1 MEDLQ
6 EASKKSGE
14 KLNFMNHVLKFDD
27 TTKSDLFN
35 TLQYAFLAI
44 IPVVLLN
51 KSVRV
56 YIPEVDESKTSL
68 EISIEI
74 LAQILVM
81 FFGLYYIDRLVTFVP
96 PYSGDKYEPY
106 IVKNTVL
113 GVLVIVLSL
122 NTKLGEKVNILVDR
136 VFEFA
141 TGTSSAQEEEKPK
154 NGGPALRT
162 QANSGGAS
170 AQFPMPEKLSVKSEA
185 SNGFDSM
192 YYNTENPL
200 VNANAPA
207 DGFQGGSPLMAAN
220 EALGGGFGAMF

>member
-6 EASKKSGE
+6 DASKKAGE

-51 KSVRV
+51 KVVRV
-56 YIPEVDESKTSL
+56 YIPDADESKSSL
-68 EISIEI
+68 EISIEV

-81 FFGLYYIDRLVTFVP
+81 FFGLFYIDRLVTFLP
-96 PYSGDKYEPY
+96 PYSGEKYEPY

-136 VFEFA
+136 ILEFV
-141 TGTSSAQEEEKPK
+141 TGTSSQEEERPK
-154 NGGPALRT
+154 QNGPPVRT
-162 QANSGGAS
+162 PDNGGAS

-200 VNANAPA
+200 VNANSPGE
-207 DGFQGGSPLMAAN
+207 GFQGGSPLMAAN
-220 EALGGGFGAMF
+220 EALGGSFGTMF

>member
-44 IPVVLLN
+44 IPIVLLN
-51 KSVRV
+51 KAVRV
-56 YIPEVDESKTSL
+56 YIPEVDESKSSL

-81 FFGLYYIDRLVTFVP
+81 FFGLYYTDRLITFVP
-96 PYSGDKYEPY
+96 PYSGEKYEPY

-136 VFEFA
+136 VFEFV
-141 TGTSSAQEEEKPK
+141 TGTSSQEEDKPK
-154 NGGPALRT
+154 KNGPVVRT
-162 QANSGGAS
+162 ADNNGAS
-170 AQFPMPEKLSVKSEA
+170 AQFPMPEKLSIKSEA

-200 VNANAPA
+200 VNANSPA

-220 EALGGGFGAMF
+220 EALGGSFGTMF

>member
-6 EASKKSGE
+6 DASKKAGE

-51 KSVRV
+51 KVVRV
-56 YIPEVDESKTSL
+56 YIPDADESKSSL
-68 EISIEI
+68 EISIEV

-81 FFGLYYIDRLVTFVP
+81 FFGLFYIDRLVTFLP
-96 PYSGDKYEPY
+96 PYSGEKYEPY

-136 VFEFA
+136 VFEFV
-141 TGTSSAQEEEKPK
+141 TGTSLQEEERPK
-154 NGGPALRT
+154 QTGPVVRSPD
-162 QANSGGAS
+162 NGGAS

-200 VNANAPA
+200 VNANSPGE
-207 DGFQGGSPLMAAN
+207 GFQGGSPLMAAN
-220 EALGGGFGAMF
+220 EALGGSFGTMF

>member
-6 EASKKSGE
+6 DASKKAGE

-44 IPVVLLN
+44 IPIVLLN

-56 YIPEVDESKTSL
+56 YIPEVDESKSSL
-68 EISIEI
+68 EISIEV

-96 PYSGDKYEPY
+96 PYSGEKYEPY

-141 TGTSSAQEEEKPK
+141 TGTSSQQEEKPK
-154 NGGPALRT
+154 QNGPVVRTPDNGG
-162 QANSGGAS
+162 GS
-170 AQFPMPEKLSVKSEA
+170 AQFPMPEKLSIKSEA

-220 EALGGGFGAMF
+220 EALGGSFGTMF

>member
-1 MEDLQ
+1 M
-6 EASKKSGE
+6 
-14 KLNFMNHVLKFDD
+14 
-27 TTKSDLFN
+27 
-35 TLQYAFLAI
+35 
-44 IPVVLLN
+44 
-51 KSVRV
+51 
-56 YIPEVDESKTSL
+56 DESKSSL

-81 FFGLYYIDRLVTFVP
+81 FFGLYYTDRLITFVP
-96 PYSGDKYEPY
+96 PYSGEKYEPY

-136 VFEFA
+136 IFEFA
-141 TGTSSAQEEEKPK
+141 TGTSSQEEEKPK
-154 NGGPALRT
+154 QNGPVVRT
-162 QANSGGAS
+162 PDNGGAS

-200 VNANAPA
+200 VNANSPGE
-207 DGFQGGSPLMAAN
+207 GFQGGSPLMAAN
-220 EALGGGFGAMF
+220 EALGGSFGTMF

>member
-51 KSVRV
+51 KAVRV
-56 YIPEVDESKTSL
+56 YIPEVDDSKSSL

-74 LAQILVM
+74 LAQVLVM
-81 FFGLYYIDRLVTFVP
+81 FVGLFYIDRLITFVP
-96 PYSGDKYEPY
+96 PYSGEKYEPY
-106 IVKNTVL
+106 IVKNTIL

-136 VFEFA
+136 LFEFV
-141 TGTSSAQEEEKPK
+141 TGSSSQEEEKPK
-154 NGGPALRT
+154 KNGPVVRT
-162 QANSGGAS
+162 PQNSGAS
-170 AQFPMPEKLSVKSEA
+170 AQFPVPEKLSLKSEA
-185 SNGFDSM
+185 NNGFDSM

-200 VNANAPA
+200 VDANVPSR
-207 DGFQGGSPLMAAN
+207 DGFQVGTPLMAAN
-220 EALGGGFGAMF
+220 EALGGSFGTMF

>member
-44 IPVVLLN
+44 IPIVLLN
-51 KSVRV
+51 KAVRV
-56 YIPEVDESKTSL
+56 YIPEVDESKSSL

-81 FFGLYYIDRLVTFVP
+81 FFGLYYTDRLVTFLP

-136 VFEFA
+136 IFEFV
-141 TGTSSAQEEEKPK
+141 TGTSSQEEEKPK
-154 NGGPALRT
+154 QNGPVLRT
-162 QANSGGAS
+162 TDNGGAS

-200 VNANAPA
+200 VNANAPT